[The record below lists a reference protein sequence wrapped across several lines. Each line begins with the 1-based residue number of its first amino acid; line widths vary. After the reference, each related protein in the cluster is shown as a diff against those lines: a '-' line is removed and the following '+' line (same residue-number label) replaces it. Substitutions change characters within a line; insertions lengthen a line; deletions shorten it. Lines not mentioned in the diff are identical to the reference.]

1 MKLIKPDKRRKIPV
15 EKKIGGSNP
24 VKKLG
29 GDDHYESV
37 GKIGFWEKELN
48 QKVGKDKSYRHI
60 IKTHCKKF
68 SLCFL
73 SSCNSNVPMGEI
85 VCYDVRKDCERNCEG
100 GISDF
105 GCDYSSYN
113 SVSCGGHGLII
124 AKKILLTFYRKR
136 YNNKVVKRNL
146 FFTILLIFF
155 ISHPASSYASFPSV
169 TGGPGLILSDSP
181 FYVLDKLY
189 QKGKLLLAQ
198 TPARRAEVRNNI
210 MGERMAEIKI
220 AYDRGDRTAMGLALL
235 ELSEEA
241 RKIEADLKEARASG
255 ADVPAIAK
263 TTSDSLRFYRK
274 VLSEASLSSDYDV
287 SLALESARESL
298 FASKTVIE
306 DFLREEDLANA
317 LRDDIDDEGQTA
329 VLGVQAR
336 TERLE
341 KILGAFEQKTNRE
354 AVLGEQRLS
363 PEGNNAAERALRE
376 KRRQLLQRR
385 RDLLEKRK
393 KKLSETREALK
404 RAREAARGFVET
416 RQEERNLQTA
426 E

>member
-1 MKLIKPDKRRKIPV
+1 
-15 EKKIGGSNP
+15 
-24 VKKLG
+24 
-29 GDDHYESV
+29 
-37 GKIGFWEKELN
+37 
-48 QKVGKDKSYRHI
+48 
-60 IKTHCKKF
+60 
-68 SLCFL
+68 
-73 SSCNSNVPMGEI
+73 
-85 VCYDVRKDCERNCEG
+85 
-100 GISDF
+100 
-105 GCDYSSYN
+105 
-113 SVSCGGHGLII
+113 
-124 AKKILLTFYRKR
+124 
-136 YNNKVVKRNL
+136 VKRNL
-146 FFTILLIFF
+146 FFTILLIVF

-181 FYVLDKLY
+181 LYVLDKLY

-198 TPARRAEVRNNI
+198 TPARRAEVRNSI
-210 MGERMAEIKI
+210 IGERMAEIKI
-220 AYDRGDRTAMGLALL
+220 AYDRGDKTAMGLALL
-235 ELSEEA
+235 ELTEEA

-255 ADVPAIAK
+255 ADVSAIAK

-287 SLALESARESL
+287 SLALEFGRESL

-306 DFLREEDLANA
+306 DFLREEDLASA
-317 LRDDIDDEGQTA
+317 IQDDIDDEGQTA

-341 KILGAFEQKTNRE
+341 KRLSAFERKTNRE
-354 AVLGEQRLS
+354 AELEQERLGREESNTQ
-363 PEGNNAAERALRE
+363 ERTLRE

-404 RAREAARGFVET
+404 RAREAAKGFIET
-416 RQEERNLQTA
+416 RQEEKNLQTA